1 MTQVEPREG
10 DSTATGAAAASDW
23 TSAQEGRAILAESVG
38 RMPDFFIAGHQK
50 CGTTAL
56 YLMLSEHPQ
65 IFMPDFKEPRYFAPE
80 LRPPLLH
87 ETPDRPQRLERY
99 LALFA
104 DAKPGQRAGEASPQY
119 LRSPT
124 AAARIAELNPDA
136 RMIVILREPA
146 AFVRSFHMQMVASHE
161 EKEKDLRKAVELE
174 PARRANAGGGFLAP
188 QLLYS
193 EHVRYA
199 EQLRRLHASFPPE
212 QVLVLVYED
221 FRRDNEATVRAV
233 QRFLDVDDTVPLRK
247 VETEPLNTVRSIRM
261 HALLR
266 AVRRADFNPA
276 EASAFSRALNRLVPK
291 KLRRGVLSATFRR
304 VAYAPPQP
312 PDEQFMRELR
322 RRYKLEVVALGE
334 YLDRDFVSL
343 WGYDRLD

>member
-10 DSTATGAAAASDW
+10 DSTATGAAAGDW
-23 TSAQEGRAILAESVG
+23 TSAREGRVILAESGG

-65 IFMPDFKEPRYFAPE
+65 IFMPEFKEPRYFAPE
-80 LRPPLLH
+80 LRPPLVH
-87 ETPDRPQRLERY
+87 ETADRPQKLERY

-104 DAKPGQRAGEASPQY
+104 DAEPGQRAGEASPQY

-146 AFVRSFHMQMVASHE
+146 AFVRSFQMQMVASHE

-174 PARRANAGGGFLAP
+174 PARRANARGGFVAP

-199 EQLRRLHASFPPE
+199 EQLRRLHASFRRE

-221 FRRDNEATVRAV
+221 FRRDNEATVREV
-233 QRFLDVDDTVPLRK
+233 QRFLDVDDTVPLEK
-247 VETEPLNTVRSIRM
+247 VETEPLSTVRSMRM
-261 HALLR
+261 HELLR
-266 AVRRADFNPA
+266 SVRRADFNPA
-276 EASAFSRALNRLVPK
+276 QASGFSRALNTLVPK
-291 KLRRGVLSATFRR
+291 KLRRGTLSAAFRR

-322 RRYKLEVVALGE
+322 RRYRDDVVAVGE
-334 YLDRDFVSL
+334 YLDRDFISL
-343 WGYDRLD
+343 WGYDKLD

>member
-10 DSTATGAAAASDW
+10 DSTATGAAAGDW
-23 TSAQEGRAILAESVG
+23 TSAQEGRAILADSAG

-65 IFMPDFKEPRYFAPE
+65 IFMPEFKEPRYFAPE
-80 LRPPLLH
+80 LRPPLGR

-104 DAKPGQRAGEASPQY
+104 DANPGQRAGEASPQY

-161 EKEKDLRKAVELE
+161 EKEKDLRKAVGLE
-174 PARRANAGGGFLAP
+174 PARRAHAGRGFLPP

-199 EQLRRLHASFPPE
+199 EQLRRLHAAFPPE

-221 FRRDNEATVRAV
+221 FRRDNEAAVRIV
-233 QRFLDVDDTVPLRK
+233 QRFLEVDDTVPLRK
-247 VETEPLNTVRSIRM
+247 VETEPLNTVRSMRM
-261 HALLR
+261 HELLR

-276 EASAFSRALNRLVPK
+276 QSSGLSRALNALVPK
-291 KLRRGVLSATFRR
+291 KVRRGALSAVFRR

-322 RRYKLEVVALGE
+322 RRYKDEVVAIGE
-334 YLDRDFVSL
+334 YLDRDFLSL
-343 WGYDRLD
+343 WGYDKLD

>member
-10 DSTATGAAAASDW
+10 DSTTGEAASDW
-23 TSAQEGRAILAESVG
+23 TSAQQGRAILAESAG

-65 IFMPDFKEPRYFAPE
+65 IFMPEFKEPRYFAPE
-80 LRPPLLH
+80 LRPPLVH
-87 ETPDRPQRLERY
+87 ETPDRPQKLERY

-104 DAKPGQRAGEASPQY
+104 DAKPGQCAGEASPQY
-119 LRSPT
+119 VRSPT

-174 PARRANAGGGFLAP
+174 PARRANTHGGFLRP

-199 EQLRRLHASFPPE
+199 EQLRRLHACFPPE

-221 FRRDNEATVRAV
+221 FRRDNEATVRTV
-233 QRFLDVDDTVPLRK
+233 HRFLDVDDSVPLRK
-247 VETEPLNTVRSIRM
+247 VETEPLDTVRSVRM
-261 HALLR
+261 HELLR
-266 AVRRADFNPA
+266 SVRRADFKPA
-276 EASAFSRALNRLVPK
+276 QASSLARALNKLVPK
-291 KLRRGVLSATFRR
+291 KVRRGALSAVFHR

-322 RRYKLEVVALGE
+322 RRYKDEVVAISE

-343 WGYDRLD
+343 WGYDKLD

>member
-1 MTQVEPREG
+1 MAQGEPREG
-10 DSTATGAAAASDW
+10 DSTATGVVASGRMGAGDDAAS
-23 TSAQEGRAILAESVG
+23 LAEAVG

-65 IFMPDFKEPRYFAPE
+65 IFMPEFKEPRYFAPE
-80 LRPPLLH
+80 LRPPLAH
-87 ETPDRPQRLERY
+87 ETPDRPQKLERY

-124 AAARIAELNPDA
+124 AAARIAELRPDA

-161 EKEKDLRKAVELE
+161 EKEKDLRKAIELE
-174 PARRANAGGGFLAP
+174 PTRRASASGGFIAP

-221 FRRDNEATVRAV
+221 FRRDNEATVRQV
-233 QRFLDVDDTVPLRK
+233 QRFLGVDDTAPLKR
-247 VETEPLNTVRSIRM
+247 VETEPLDAVRWVRM
-261 HALLR
+261 HELLR
-266 AVRRADFNPA
+266 SVRRADFNPA
-276 EASAFSRALNRLVPK
+276 QASAPPRLVNALVPK
-291 KLRRGVLSATFRR
+291 KVRRGPLSAAFRR

-322 RRYKLEVVALGE
+322 RRYKDEVVALGE
-334 YLDRDFVSL
+334 YLDRDFVTL
-343 WGYDRLD
+343 WGYDQLD

>member
-1 MTQVEPREG
+1 
-10 DSTATGAAAASDW
+10 
-23 TSAQEGRAILAESVG
+23 
-38 RMPDFFIAGHQK
+38 MPDFFIAGHQK

-65 IFMPDFKEPRYFAPE
+65 IFMPEFKEPRYFAPE
-80 LRPPLLH
+80 LRPPLVH
-87 ETPDRPQRLERY
+87 ETPDRPQKLERY

-104 DAKPGQRAGEASPQY
+104 DANPGQRAGEASPQY

-174 PARRANAGGGFLAP
+174 PTRRTNAGAGFLPP

-199 EQLRRLHASFPPE
+199 EQLRRLHASFPSE
-212 QVLVLVYED
+212 QLLVLVYEN
-221 FRRDNEATVRAV
+221 FRRDNEGTVRAV
-233 QRFLDVDDTVPLRK
+233 QRFLDVDDTAPLTK
-247 VETEPLNTVRSIRM
+247 VETEPLNAVRSVRM
-261 HALLR
+261 HELLR
-266 AVRRADFNPA
+266 SVRRADFNPA
-276 EASAFSRALNRLVPK
+276 QASPFSRAFNTLVPK
-291 KLRRGVLSATFRR
+291 KVRRGALSAVFRR

-322 RRYKLEVVALGE
+322 RRYKAEVVALSE
-334 YLDRDFVSL
+334 YLDRDFVNL

>member
-10 DSTATGAAAASDW
+10 DSTAAGAIAGGQTGADTAAS
-23 TSAQEGRAILAESVG
+23 SVAEMVG

-56 YLMLSEHPQ
+56 YLMLNEHPQ
-65 IFMPDFKEPRYFAPE
+65 IFMPEFKEPRYFAPE
-80 LRPPLLH
+80 LRPPLAR
-87 ETPDRPQRLERY
+87 ETPDRPQTLERY

-104 DAKPGQRAGEASPQY
+104 DAEPGQRAGEASPQY
-119 LRSPT
+119 LRSPS
-124 AAARIAELNPDA
+124 AAARIAELRPDA

-161 EKEKDLRKAVELE
+161 EQQKDLRKAVELE
-174 PARRANAGGGFLAP
+174 PSRRAGAGNGFLPP

-221 FRRDNEATVRAV
+221 FRRDNEAAVRQV
-233 QRFLDVDDTVPLRK
+233 QRFLDVDDTVPLKR
-247 VETEPLNTVRSIRM
+247 VETEPLNTVRSMRM
-261 HALLR
+261 HELLR

-276 EASAFSRALNRLVPK
+276 QASTFSRLVNKLVPK
-291 KLRRGVLSATFRR
+291 QVRRGPLSAVYRS

-322 RRYKLEVVALGE
+322 GRYRDEVVAIGE
-334 YLDRDFVSL
+334 YLDRDFTTI
-343 WGYDRLD
+343 WGYDKLD

>member
-1 MTQVEPREG
+1 MTQVERREG
-10 DSTATGAAAASDW
+10 DSTATGEAGIDW
-23 TSAQEGRAILAESVG
+23 TSAQQGRAILAESAG

-65 IFMPDFKEPRYFAPE
+65 IYMPEFKEPRYFAPE
-80 LRPPLLH
+80 LRPPLVH

-174 PARRANAGGGFLAP
+174 PTRRANAHGGFLPP

-233 QRFLDVDDTVPLRK
+233 QRFLDVDDTAPLRK
-247 VETEPLNTVRSIRM
+247 VETEPLNTVRSVRM
-261 HALLR
+261 HELLR
-266 AVRRADFNPA
+266 SVRRADFNPA
-276 EASAFSRALNRLVPK
+276 QASSLSRALNKLVPK
-291 KLRRGVLSATFRR
+291 KVRRGVLSAVFRR

-312 PDEQFMRELR
+312 PDTLVMRELR
-322 RRYKLEVVALGE
+322 GRYKDEVVAISE

-343 WGYDRLD
+343 WGYDKLD

>member
-10 DSTATGAAAASDW
+10 DSTATGAAASDW
-23 TSAQEGRAILAESVG
+23 TSGDEGRAILAEVGG

-65 IFMPDFKEPRYFAPE
+65 IFMPEFKEPRYFAPE
-80 LRPPLLH
+80 LRPPLVH

-104 DAKPGQRAGEASPQY
+104 DARPDQRAGEASPQY
-119 LRSPT
+119 LRSPS

-146 AFVRSFHMQMVASHE
+146 AFLRSFHMQMVASHE
-161 EKEKDLRKAVELE
+161 EKEKNFRKAIELE

-199 EQLRRLHASFPPE
+199 EQLRRLHASFPAE

-221 FRRDNEATVRAV
+221 FRRDNEATVREV
-233 QRFLDVDDTVPLRK
+233 QRFLGVDDTAPLVQ
-247 VETEPLNTVRSIRM
+247 VETEPLNTVRSVRM
-261 HALLR
+261 HELIR
-266 AVRRADFNPA
+266 AVRRADFNPGQA
-276 EASAFSRALNRLVPK
+276 GGLSRALNSLVPK
-291 KLRRGVLSATFRR
+291 KLRRGLLSGLYRR
-304 VAYAPPQP
+304 IAYAPPQA

-322 RRYKLEVVALGE
+322 SRYRDEVVALGE
-334 YLDRDFVSL
+334 YLGRDFLTL
-343 WGYDRLD
+343 WGYDARG

>member
-1 MTQVEPREG
+1 MTLLEPREG
-10 DSTATGAAAASDW
+10 DSAATGEAAGDW
-23 TSAQEGRAILAESVG
+23 TSAQEARAILAESAG

-65 IFMPDFKEPRYFAPE
+65 IFMPEFKEPRYFAPE
-80 LRPPLLH
+80 LRRPLVH
-87 ETPDRPQRLERY
+87 ETPDRPQKLGRY

-104 DAKPGQRAGEASPQY
+104 DAEPGQRAGEASPQY

-124 AAARIAELNPDA
+124 AAARIAELNSDA
-136 RMIVILREPA
+136 RMIVLLREPA

-174 PARRANAGGGFLAP
+174 PTRRANAGGGFVAP

-199 EQLRRLHASFPPE
+199 EQLRRLHASFPRE

-221 FRRDNEATVRAV
+221 FRRDNEATVREV
-233 QRFLDVDDTVPLRK
+233 QRFLDVDDTVALRK
-247 VETEPLNTVRSIRM
+247 VETEPLSTVRSMRM
-261 HALLR
+261 HELLR
-266 AVRRADFNPA
+266 SVRRADFNPA
-276 EASAFSRALNRLVPK
+276 QASGFSRALNKLVPK
-291 KLRRGVLSATFRR
+291 KVRRGTLSAAFRR

-322 RRYKLEVVALGE
+322 TRYRDEVVAVGE
-334 YLDRDFVSL
+334 YLDRDFTGL
-343 WGYDRLD
+343 WGYDKLD